1 MARSGQSLV
10 TRALADQMPRA
21 TEVQLDGFV
30 LAFTALASILTG
42 LAAGLIAG
50 ARLMRG
56 DLNDSLKQGLGK
68 SDSYAGGKG
77 TRTCAGRVRSDA
89 VADSSD
95 RRRTHDSQPLG
106 AARDQTPASS
116 RKTSSP

>member
-1 MARSGQSLV
+1 MLRPVLTETTILAMAGGALGLLVASFGQSLV
-10 TRALADQMPRA
+10 TRALADLLPRA

-30 LAFTALASILTG
+30 LAFTAVASILTG
-42 LAAGLIAG
+42 LATGLIAG

-77 TRTCAGRVRSDA
+77 TRDA
-89 VADSSD
+89 LVISEVTLSLILLSAPD
-95 RRRTHDSQPLG
+95 
-106 AARDQTPASS
+106 
-116 RKTSSP
+116 